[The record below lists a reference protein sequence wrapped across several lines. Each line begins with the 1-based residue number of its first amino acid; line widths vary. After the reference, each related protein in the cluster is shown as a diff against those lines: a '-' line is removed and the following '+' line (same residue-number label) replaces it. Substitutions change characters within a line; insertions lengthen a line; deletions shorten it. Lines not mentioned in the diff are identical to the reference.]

1 MSTLLPWVAF
11 NVFVLGVL
19 ALDLSVIHRRTH
31 SIGFREALWWSAA
44 WITLSLLF
52 NAALY
57 FWRGPQAALEFFS
70 GYILEKS
77 LSVDNLFVFAVV
89 FDYMAVP
96 ARYQHKVLF
105 WGVLGAL
112 VMRGTFIFVGVELV
126 SHFNWALSV
135 FGVFLLV
142 TGARLLRLERPRLD
156 PASNRV
162 LRLAKRWFPVG
173 ESYEGGTF
181 FVKRGGRF
189 LATPLLLA
197 LILVEAADVVFAT
210 DSIPAIFG
218 VTQDPFVI
226 YSSNVFAIL
235 GLRSLYFVLA
245 GAIQKARYL
254 RTGLAGILMFIGA
267 KMLLARWVKIPVVG
281 ALSAILAALAVA
293 ILASWHAEKRGERN
307 PQQP

>member
-11 NVFVLGVL
+11 NVLVLGVL
-19 ALDLSVIHRRTH
+19 ALDLSVINRRTH

-44 WITLSLLF
+44 WVTLSLLF
-52 NAALY
+52 NAALWY
-57 FWRGPQAALEFFS
+57 WRGPQDALEFFS

-135 FGVFLLV
+135 FGVFLLA
-142 TGARLLRLERPRLD
+142 TGARLLRLERPRFD
-156 PASNRV
+156 PARNRV
-162 LRLAKRWFPVG
+162 LRLAKRWFPVS

-181 FVKRGGRF
+181 FVKREGRL
-189 LATPLLLA
+189 LATPLLLV

-226 YSSNVFAIL
+226 YSSNVLAIL

-254 RTGLAGILMFIGA
+254 RAALAGILMFIGA

-307 PQQP
+307 PQRP

>member
-19 ALDLSVIHRRTH
+19 ALDLGLFHRRTH
-31 SIGFREALWWSAA
+31 PIGFREALWWSAA
-44 WITLSLLF
+44 WVTLSLLF
-52 NAALY
+52 NAALWY
-57 FWRGPQAALEFFS
+57 WRGPEDALEFFS

-135 FGVFLLV
+135 FGVFLLA
-142 TGARLLRLERPRLD
+142 TGARLLRLERPRFD
-156 PASNRV
+156 PARNRV
-162 LRLAKRWFPVG
+162 LRLAKRWFPVS

-181 FVKRGGRF
+181 FVKRGGRL
-189 LATPLLLA
+189 LATPLLLV

-226 YSSNVFAIL
+226 YSSNVLAIL

-254 RTGLAGILMFIGA
+254 RTALAGILMFIGA

-281 ALSAILAALAVA
+281 ALSAILAALAIA
-293 ILASWHAEKRGERN
+293 ILASWHAEKRRERN